1 MEKFL
6 TWKQASTE
14 GYHNSIKE
22 VYYGYLPFYDFCRH
36 GAQSKRNY
44 GYDIVFDSDD
54 NTWFVDESEQWFW
67 TVTNLF
73 PSIGTVAAEYKTLE
87 AAKEAAQKH
96 FEKILENCK

>member
-1 MEKFL
+1 MEKNL

-14 GYHNSIKE
+14 GYHKFIKE
-22 VYYGYLPFYDFCRH
+22 VYHGYLPFYDYSRH
-36 GAQSKRNY
+36 GARSERNH
-44 GYDIVFDSDD
+44 GYVIVFDSDE
-54 NTWFVDESEQWFW
+54 NTWLVDETESWFW

-96 FEKILENCK
+96 FEKILENRK